1 MMRIVVTGATG
12 FIGYN
17 LIKKLEKKK
26 NKNSSY
32 WT

>member
-1 MMRIVVTGATG
+1 MRIVVTGATG

-26 NKNSSY
+26 NKNFSY